1 MTKSRV
7 ADHNFSFEGLAMPY
21 VKRAG
26 KPDLHYLLDD
36 CTDPWKNAPYLVLQH
51 GNGRSSRFWY
61 SWVPYLSRFYKV
73 VRPDA
78 RGLGLSSAD
87 FDIEREVTVE
97 ALIEDLVAIIQDL
110 GAEAV
115 HFCGESMGGILGIA
129 LAALHPERVRTLTL
143 VSTPVYISDKM
154 KGAYSMGHSSRM
166 AAMKEM
172 GVGAWLKATNKS
184 TRFPPDT
191 DPGLL
196 EWYEREFSRGNP
208 AVLLAM
214 ATLVNGANAAA
225 YLPLIKAPVLG
236 LYPTSGPITSAEQEQ
251 MLKENIHDFR
261 VVHLPT
267 RYHMVHHI
275 APATCA
281 GHVLHFIAQHDGMA
295 CHEN

>member
-1 MTKSRV
+1 
-7 ADHNFSFEGLAMPY
+7 MPY
-21 VKRAG
+21 VKRPER
-26 KPDLHYLLDD
+26 PDLYYRVDD
-36 CTDPWKNAPYLVLQH
+36 YTDPWKNAPHLVLQH

-78 RGLGLSSAD
+78 RGLGMSSAD
-87 FDIEREVTVE
+87 FDVRREVTVD
-97 ALIEDLVAIIQDL
+97 ALIEDLAAIIRDL
-110 GAEAV
+110 RAESV

-129 LAALHPERVRTLTL
+129 LAALHPELVRTLTL
-143 VSTPVYISDKM
+143 VATPVYISDKM
-154 KGAYSMGHSSRM
+154 KSTYSMGHQSRM
-166 AAMKEM
+166 DAMKEM
-172 GVGAWLKATNKS
+172 GISAWLKATNRS
-184 TRFPPDT
+184 TRFPPAT

-196 EWYEREFSRGNP
+196 EWYENEFSKGNP
-208 AVLLAM
+208 EVLVAM

-225 YLPLIKAPVLG
+225 YLPRIQAPVLG

-251 MLKENIHDFR
+251 MLRDNVGNFR

-267 RYHMVHHI
+267 HYHMVHHI

-281 GHVLHFIAQHDGMA
+281 SHVLHFIAQHDGVA